1 MKKSP
6 IQVYLDRRDRAL
18 LDRLAQQLGLSRAEA
33 IREAVRRWAAD
44 VSGGDDPLLGLIA
57 SIDDAT
63 LPRDL
68 STRHDEYA
76 VGGYSAKRVAEPPH
90 RDVE

>member
-1 MKKSP
+1 MKKTP

-18 LDRLAQQLGLSRAEA
+18 LDGLAKRLGLSRAEA

-44 VSGGDDPLLGLIA
+44 VSGGDDPLLRLVG
-57 SIDDAT
+57 SIDEGA

-76 VGGYSAKRVAEPPH
+76 VGGYSAKQVAEPPQA
-90 RDVE
+90 DAG